1 MRGHFMRHGPMQSHW
16 RGHGGGHHERGRGHR
31 RERGQGRG
39 EHWGGD
45 FGRGFFGGPHGRH
58 RERLER
64 GLLRHV
70 ILSVLEDGPRH
81 GYEIIKQVE
90 ERTQGHYSPSPG
102 TLYPTLQ
109 YLADLGLIQAEE
121 QEGRRVAY
129 TLTDAGR
136 EELGKQ
142 HGLLEH
148 FWSRF
153 PSGQGSGPARQ
164 EVTFLQDAL
173 HDLTRTVSG
182 GIREAMMAGDTGT
195 IREVRLVLERT
206 QNEIRELITQRASD
220 RPSPEASVE
229 ATAPDEGRDVT
240 RL

>member
-1 MRGHFMRHGPMQSHW
+1 
-16 RGHGGGHHERGRGHR
+16 
-31 RERGQGRG
+31 
-39 EHWGGD
+39 
-45 FGRGFFGGPHGRH
+45 
-58 RERLER
+58 
-64 GLLRHV
+64 
-70 ILSVLEDGPRH
+70 VLEDGPKH

-153 PSGQGSGPARQ
+153 PADAGSGAARQ
-164 EVTFLQDAL
+164 EVSFLQDAL
-173 HDLTRTVSG
+173 NDLTRTVSG
-182 GIREAMMAGDTGT
+182 GLREAMMAGDTGT
-195 IREVRLVLERT
+195 IREVRLALERT
-206 QNEIRELITQRASD
+206 QNQIREIITQRATD
-220 RPSPEASVE
+220 RPSPGEDDA
-229 ATAPDEGRDVT
+229 AEGAGEV